1 METSAD
7 ARRPLRFASF
17 ELDLRSREL
26 RTKTGRIRL
35 QEQPFAILQMM
46 LERPGDVVSR
56 EELRRR
62 LWPNGIFVDFEHSL
76 NAAVKRLR
84 SALGDDAD
92 RPRFVETVPRRGY
105 RFIANLDDQAERTG
119 SVEPRNRLEV
129 RLVVLPFT
137 NLSDD
142 PAQEYFSDGLT
153 EELIAQLGA
162 TCRGR
167 IGVIARC
174 SSSAFKGTS
183 MRAREIGETLRVGY
197 LLEGSVSCDGDSL
210 RITARL
216 IESASETQLWCESY
230 ARNLPKCRSITS
242 GRLSIQTDVASYVAR
257 SLALELI
264 PSVVAPAV
272 SPTLDVVGYE
282 SYLKRRYHSNNRGE
296 EGLDDAL
303 TYTCVAPSNRGS
315 GAGYAANARVGIT
328 SAECYHSVPRCEI
341 ACAHEAA
348 L

>member
-7 ARRPLRFASF
+7 AQRPLRFASF
-17 ELDLRSREL
+17 ELNLRSREL

-92 RPRFVETVPRRGY
+92 RPRFVETLPRRGY
-105 RFIANLDDQAERTG
+105 RFIAELDDEVERTG
-119 SVEPRNRLEV
+119 SVEPRHGLEV

-167 IGVIARC
+167 MVSLRDARRTH
-174 SSSAFKGTS
+174 S
-183 MRAREIGETLRVGY
+183 RARQ
-197 LLEGSVSCDGDSL
+197 C
-210 RITARL
+210 
-216 IESASETQLWCESY
+216 
-230 ARNLPKCRSITS
+230 
-242 GRLSIQTDVASYVAR
+242 
-257 SLALELI
+257 ALERSAR
-264 PSVVAPAV
+264 PFEPA
-272 SPTLDVVGYE
+272 
-282 SYLKRRYHSNNRGE
+282 
-296 EGLDDAL
+296 
-303 TYTCVAPSNRGS
+303 TCSKA
-315 GAGYAANARVGIT
+315 
-328 SAECYHSVPRCEI
+328 
-341 ACAHEAA
+341 ACAASVIPFGSPLA
-348 L
+348 